1 MIRLARYLI
10 ALAIVAAAPAYA
22 AEQWYEVELIVFRQQ
37 VPSGTDAELPP
48 ATVTPPTAEQVVSL
62 RRDAGAG
69 TPYAMLDSSQLQLG
83 GIYQTLQKSNYYQPL
98 LHIGWRQPAYG
109 MKQTASVAIPADWQ
123 PWNDAVPPLY
133 GLVRV
138 YRERFV
144 HAAVDLRYRLPG
156 AVATTTV
163 TGSVDTSDGSVTD
176 GSVTY
181 THQQSRRIRNTGELH
196 YLDHPVLGVLVQVR
210 PIEQ

>member
-1 MIRLARYLI
+1 MIRLARFLI
-10 ALAIVAAAPAYA
+10 ALVLLAAAPVQA

-48 ATVTPPTAEQVVSL
+48 AIVTPPAAEQVVSL
-62 RRDAGAG
+62 RRNAGAG
-69 TPYAMLDSSQLQLG
+69 TPYAMLGGNQLQLG
-83 GIYQTLQKSNYYQPL
+83 GVYQTLQKSNYYQPL

-109 MKQTASVAIPADWQ
+109 MKQAASVAIPADWQ

-156 AVATTTV
+156 AAAETATSGSDVAA
-163 TGSVDTSDGSVTD
+163 D

-181 THQQSRRIRNTGELH
+181 VHQQSRRIRNTGELH

-210 PIEQ
+210 PIGQ